1 MCYFFVNVN
10 YFKHLSR
17 YYDFYFPSSLN
28 PGELQMENRVN
39 CAGTCHRMHL
49 CGISRGVLRTM
60 LSSSLLSKVFL
71 SIYNGVMFLA
81 WVSVRVFLRT

>member
-10 YFKHLSR
+10 CFKHLSR

-60 LSSSLLSKVFL
+60 LSSCAELC
-71 SIYNGVMFLA
+71 
-81 WVSVRVFLRT
+81 